1 MSKRREREREKNR
14 TKGSKGKIHSKRP
27 WIKINKSIPRQ
38 KKKKKNCTIEKNPLK
53 LHLLE
58 FNYCKIESRKV
69 WRNNSKEIKVDK
81 HAERSEAR
89 ATGYVGGC

>member
-38 KKKKKNCTIEKNPLK
+38 KKKKKTV
-53 LHLLE
+53 
-58 FNYCKIESRKV
+58 R
-69 WRNNSKEIKVDK
+69 
-81 HAERSEAR
+81 
-89 ATGYVGGC
+89 

>member
-38 KKKKKNCTIEKNPLK
+38 KKKKKTVRQKKTHSNYIFWNSIIVKLNLEKCGETTAK
-53 LHLLE
+53 
-58 FNYCKIESRKV
+58 R
-69 WRNNSKEIKVDK
+69 
-81 HAERSEAR
+81 
-89 ATGYVGGC
+89 

>member
-27 WIKINKSIPRQ
+27 WIKI
-38 KKKKKNCTIEKNPLK
+38 KKKNCTIEKNPLK

-81 HAERSEAR
+81 HTERSEAR